1 MNADETEN
9 ARPGTLPYLGLSVIL
24 FESYRRV
31 VGKSLV
37 PGDLND
43 VEAALWLY
51 EDAPCCVV
59 AHNTEADPRFI
70 YANKAAQRRFEY
82 SWSEFTALPSRLSA
96 EEPNRTERQHLL
108 SRVAR
113 DGFADRYKG
122 LRISRSGR
130 RFFIEDGTVWQLT
143 DSRGVLHGQ
152 GAMFPTSRDLAQA
165 QADEK

>member
-1 MNADETEN
+1 MSADEIEN
-9 ARPGTLPYLGLSVIL
+9 ARFSILPYIGLSVIL
-24 FESYRRV
+24 LESYRRV

-37 PGDLND
+37 PAGLTD

-51 EDAPCCVV
+51 EDAPCCVL
-59 AHNTEADPRFI
+59 AHNTDADPRFT

-113 DGFADRYKG
+113 DGFADGYKG

-130 RFFIEDGTVWQLT
+130 RFLIEDGTVWQLT

-152 GAMFPTSRDLAQA
+152 GAMFPTSRDVA
-165 QADEK
+165 QADEE